1 MFRKRWARDV
11 ALMGT
16 VLGLAACAETPTGTA
31 RHLDARAASMAA
43 PKSYILLSSGNRLP
57 ANLAA
62 SVASIGGTLVSTTPQ
77 IGMAV
82 AASSDPGF
90 AAKAA
95 RLSGIGSAG
104 EDPMVQWIDPNEKVV
119 AADADADVG
128 GPVAQANPVGSAET
142 FRLVQWAPDAVNAPA
157 AWAAGQ
163 LGAGARVGI
172 LDGGID
178 PTQPDLAPN
187 FDVAHSTS
195 FVPGFTFDQDVLT
208 PPYTFWHGIH
218 VAGIV
223 AAAENGFGT
232 IGIAPQATL
241 IGVKV
246 LHGGSGQFSW
256 LIEAM
261 VYASTPIAAGGA
273 GADIINMS
281 LGAAFYNQGPG
292 AAALTSAITRAA
304 DYATQHGA
312 LLVAAAGNDA
322 IDFDHT
328 ANVVFY
334 PAQAANVVAVSA
346 TGPVG
351 WATGNP
357 FDLDRPA
364 SYTDYGQSAIT
375 FAAPGGDD
383 VYAPVG
389 DVCSKPRYPSG
400 SVVNYCWA
408 FDMVMSPGSPGGP
421 PYYYYWADGTSMA
434 APAVSAV
441 AALIVGKYGHMK
453 PLELRQRLQRSA
465 DDLGKPGN
473 DDFYGGG
480 RVNAGRAVQ

>member
-1 MFRKRWARDV
+1 MFRVHWARDV
-11 ALMGT
+11 ALAGA
-16 VLGLAACAETPTGTA
+16 VLGMAACTETPTPTGTSSSLRA
-31 RHLDARAASMAA
+31 SAASAGA
-43 PKSYILLSSGNRLP
+43 KSYILLSSGKSLP
-57 ANLAA
+57 GDLAA
-62 SVASIGGTLVSTTPQ
+62 SVAAIGGTVVSTTPE

-82 AASSDPGF
+82 VSSTDPGF

-95 RLSGIGSAG
+95 RLAGIGSAG
-104 EDPMVQWIDPNEKVV
+104 EDPMVQWLDPNEKVMRAE
-119 AADADADVG
+119 AAPGV
-128 GPVAQANPVGSAET
+128 PEPQANPVGSAET
-142 FRLVQWAPDAVNAPA
+142 FWNEQWAPDAVSAPV

-163 LGAGARVGI
+163 FGAGARVAI

-195 FVPGFTFDQDVLT
+195 FVPGFAFNEDVGGNGS
-208 PPYTFWHGIH
+208 FWHAMH

-223 AAAENGFGT
+223 AAAENDFGT

-256 LIEAM
+256 LIEAI
-261 VYASTPIAAGGA
+261 VYASTPIADGGA

-281 LGAAFYNQGPG
+281 LGATFLNQGSG
-292 AAALTSAITRAA
+292 AAHLTNAITRAA
-304 DYATQHGA
+304 NYATQRGA
-312 LLVAAAGNDA
+312 LLVAAAGNSA
-322 IDFDHT
+322 LDFDHT

-346 TGPVG
+346 TGPLG

-357 FDLDRPA
+357 FNLDRPA
-364 SYTDYGQSAIT
+364 SYTNFGQSAIS
-375 FAAPGGDD
+375 FAGPGGDD
-383 VYAPVG
+383 VFTPHTL
-389 DVCSKPRYPSG
+389 VCSKPRVPAG
-400 SVVNYCWA
+400 TVTFPCWA
-408 FDMVMSPGSPGGP
+408 FDMVVSPGSPGS
-421 PYYYYWADGTSMA
+421 PYYYFWEDGTSMA
-434 APAVSAV
+434 TPAVSAV

-453 PLELRQRLQRSA
+453 PQLLLQRLRHSA

-473 DDFYGGG
+473 DDYYGLG